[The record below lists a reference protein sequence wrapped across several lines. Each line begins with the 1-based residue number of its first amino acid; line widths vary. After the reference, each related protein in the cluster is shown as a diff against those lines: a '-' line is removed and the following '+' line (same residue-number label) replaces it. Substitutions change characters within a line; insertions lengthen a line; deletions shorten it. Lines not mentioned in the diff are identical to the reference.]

1 MAFISLRQLLDHAAE
16 LAMTGAMRQAFSNDP
31 SEFDP
36 RKSLIAAK
44 KAARAL
50 CKARFEAFGCSGHA
64 DHIEPIALD
73 AMVNRHP

>member
-1 MAFISLRQLLDHAAE
+1 
-16 LAMTGAMRQAFSNDP
+16 MRQAFSKDP

-64 DHIEPIALD
+64 DRIDPIPLE
-73 AMVNRHP
+73 AMVKRYH